1 MSDKEKRKARVTPP
15 DEVASTIQ
23 TAEGT
28 KTAQCEVEQPD

>member
-23 TAEGT
+23 TAEG
-28 KTAQCEVEQPD
+28 KDRPV